1 LNHRPD
7 VGDVIVLFTDGVPT
21 SRYYYPNGNVRT
33 TILLAGL
40 LKKKGVRIV
49 LVAYNLDH
57 PSDFNSIKEI
67 STPGEA
73 LETPLDD
80 IAMIA
85 DRVVNG
91 FCPQP
96 LLGNV
101 LFHS

>member
-1 LNHRPD
+1 MPTPRPY
-7 VGDVIVLFTDGVPT
+7 
-21 SRYYYPNGNVRT
+21 RYPIGNVRT

-49 LVAYNLDH
+49 LVAYNLS
-57 PSDFNSIKEI
+57 PSRFNSIKEI